1 MRNSNSK
8 PIHEII
14 KELIKQQHLQPGLD
28 TAKVILAWPEVMGLN
43 VAKETLKVS
52 IHNRILYVSLRSAI
66 VRSELMMLR
75 TDIVAALNRKVGYSI
90 IDTVVLR

>member
-8 PIHEII
+8 PIADII
-14 KELIKQQHLQPGLD
+14 KELISQQNLQPGLD
-28 TAKVILAWPEVMGLN
+28 TAKVVLAWPEVMGLN
-43 VAKETLKVS
+43 VARETIKVS

-75 TDIVAALNRKVGYSI
+75 TEIVAALNRKVGYRV
-90 IDTVVLR
+90 IDTVVFR

>member
-8 PIHEII
+8 PISEII
-14 KELIKQQHLQPGLD
+14 KELIQQQNLKPGLD

-43 VAKETLKVS
+43 VAKETFKVS

-75 TDIVAALNRKVGYSI
+75 SDIVAALNRKVGYSV
-90 IDTVVLR
+90 IDNVVFR

>member
-8 PIHEII
+8 PIADII
-14 KELIKQQHLQPGLD
+14 KELISQQNLQPRLD

-43 VAKETLKVS
+43 VARETLKVS

-75 TDIVAALNRKVGYSI
+75 TEIVAALNRKVGYS
-90 IDTVVLR
+90 VVDNVVFR

>member
-8 PIHEII
+8 PIGEIL
-14 KELIKQQHLQPGLD
+14 KDLIKQQNLQPGLD
-28 TAKVILAWPEVMGLN
+28 NAKVVLAWPEVMGLN
-43 VAKETLKVS
+43 VAKETTRVS

-75 TDIVAALNRKVGYSI
+75 TEIVAALNRKVGYSI
-90 IDTVVLR
+90 IDNVVFR

>member
-1 MRNSNSK
+1 MRNSSSK
-8 PIHEII
+8 PISEII
-14 KELIKQQHLQPGLD
+14 RELIQQQNLKPGLD

-43 VAKETLKVS
+43 VAKETIKVS

-75 TDIVAALNRKVGYSI
+75 SDIVAALNRKVGYSV
-90 IDTVVLR
+90 IDNVVFR